1 MINNINTSRIL
12 INICSKETEVK
23 CVTTNTKN
31 KKNNWKPLFVNLNH
45 AKMSWCFVFFTGRGE
60 SYLQPHDQ
68 RQVLVSGRLVVSI
81 IQPPEHVGPVPHLH
95 IVPGFFT
102 FQGTEE
108 PWGGG
113 GFRLDTLRRF
123 CLSYSSKHPNVQW
136 LFLNLYF
143 LLLLLEIRWG

>member
-1 MINNINTSRIL
+1 
-12 INICSKETEVK
+12 
-23 CVTTNTKN
+23 
-31 KKNNWKPLFVNLNH
+31 
-45 AKMSWCFVFFTGRGE
+45 MSWCFVFFTGRGE

-108 PWGGG
+108 PWGGRFG
-113 GFRLDTLRRF
+113 GWGVKT
-123 CLSYSSKHPNVQW
+123 SKRSVT
-136 LFLNLYF
+136 FFNLYF
-143 LLLLLEIRWG
+143 LLLLLEIR